1 MITGFFGVPGCG
13 KTTLATFFAQRE
25 LKKIKLYSSKYKRV
39 YTNFFARAVIDLTFV
54 NSEFLIFLIL

>member
-25 LKKIKLYSSKYKRV
+25 LKK
-39 YTNFFARAVIDLTFV
+39 NQ
-54 NSEFLIFLIL
+54 